1 MNNFNINSQ
10 KQTKKTS
17 LFPVPSVTFTSYG
30 SVSSFRSRLYS
41 HRLLLSRL
49 TCCLV
54 RLSSHGTVKGCFRHK
69 EEKEGAT
76 WLPYCCDSHRKV
88 SVLFSHPTPSELQL
102 SCSAK
107 RTAEVEE
114 GWDYPGCIARET
126 RLCWTRTEL
135 PPCCSCH
142 YLSI

>member
-10 KQTKKTS
+10 KPTKKTA
-17 LFPVPSVTFTSYG
+17 
-30 SVSSFRSRLYS
+30 SFRFLPSHSHLMGQWAPSGHVCTVTGYCFPGSRVA
-41 HRLLLSRL
+41 LSD
-49 TCCLV
+49 LV
-54 RLSSHGTVKGCFRHK
+54 PMALWKDALGHKG
-69 EEKEGAT
+69 EKEGAT

-107 RTAEVEE
+107 RRAEVED

-126 RLCWTRTEL
+126 RLCWTGTEL
-135 PPCCSCH
+135 PPCCSCR